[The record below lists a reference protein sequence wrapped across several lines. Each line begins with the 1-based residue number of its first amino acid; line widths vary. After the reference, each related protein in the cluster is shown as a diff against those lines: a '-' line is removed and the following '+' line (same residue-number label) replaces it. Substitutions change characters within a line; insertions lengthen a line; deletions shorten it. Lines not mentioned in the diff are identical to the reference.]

1 MSERLE
7 RVTHA
12 ASAPALE
19 LVQGVSVIFFAN
31 EDLGA
36 KGFSTGLARFK
47 PGGQL
52 PCHKHG
58 CGESITVLQGRCDI
72 TVEGRTYWLAPY
84 DSLHVPAGVA
94 HGMKSLEPSNELLAH
109 VAFSSATVTRE
120 KARVTIAGTATTTLE
135 LSCGRC
141 LEGFALPV
149 TAQFDL
155 RYLPAADAPPGGDE
169 VEVADEDINTAY
181 YRDGQIDLGELI
193 HEQLYLAL
201 PMKPLC
207 KDECLGLCPVCGA
220 NRNTTP
226 CSRSGRFHSTGTSRG
241 RGGSNC

>member
-1 MSERLE
+1 MLFLE
-7 RVTHA
+7 VAKLREGSQELTRVI
-12 ASAPALE
+12 APAE
-19 LVQGVSVIFFAN
+19 
-31 EDLGA
+31 
-36 KGFSTGLARFK
+36 
-47 PGGQL
+47 
-52 PCHKHG
+52 
-58 CGESITVLQGRCDI
+58 
-72 TVEGRTYWLAPY
+72 LAPEADY
-84 DSLHVPAGVA
+84 TLKAPV
-94 HGMKSLEPSNELLAH
+94 EL
-109 VAFSSATVTRE
+109 SARVTRE

-155 RYLPAADAPPGGDE
+155 EYLPAGDAPPGGDE
-169 VEVADEDINTAY
+169 VEVTDEDINTAY

-220 NRNTTP
+220 SRNTTP
-226 CSRSGRFHSTGTSRG
+226 CSCEHTWTDPRLAGLKALL
-241 RGGSNC
+241 NENDDA

>member
-1 MSERLE
+1 VLHL
-7 RVTHA
+7 RVGPA
-12 ASAPALE
+12 ASGPAVDVMLSLEVAKLREGSQELTREIAPAE
-19 LVQGVSVIFFAN
+19 
-31 EDLGA
+31 
-36 KGFSTGLARFK
+36 
-47 PGGQL
+47 
-52 PCHKHG
+52 
-58 CGESITVLQGRCDI
+58 
-72 TVEGRTYWLAPY
+72 LAPEVDY
-84 DSLHVPAGVA
+84 TLAAPV
-94 HGMKSLEPSNELLAH
+94 EL
-109 VAFSSATVTRE
+109 SAIVTRE

-141 LEGFALPV
+141 LEGYALPV

-169 VEVADEDINTAY
+169 VEVTDEDINTAY

-226 CSRSGRFHSTGTSRG
+226 CSCEHTWTDPRLAGLKALL
-241 RGGSNC
+241 NENDDA